1 LYSEASAGGKEI
13 DMKKRTK
20 VWLSVPLA
28 VTFAFFLMFSVTPA
42 TPADSWTFVSIDVPN
57 AVWTLA
63 RHSTPSGMVVGA
75 YKWGPAG
82 WQQRGYLLTAEGFSD
97 ISEDT
102 YAALGRRVDVRGV
115 NSRGD
120 IVGQTSDPLKFLPMI
135 YRGFL
140 LSKGNVT
147 WIDVPS
153 GQCPA
158 DVCTPI
164 PGDINEKGDV
174 VGFYVAYTMPGW
186 GYHSE
191 HGFLWSHGVFTTLDA
206 TPLGAIGTNLR
217 GINPDGDI
225 VGVYDTDGTWAGAF
239 LRRYDGTFAAIAVP
253 GATGTSA
260 NAINPAGQIV
270 GDYAT
275 GDGKQH
281 GFLLS
286 EGEFTLFDYP
296 GAVKTWPFGISANGW
311 IVGFYD
317 DSDTPSVRHGFL
329 VSRKGLE

>member
-1 LYSEASAGGKEI
+1 
-13 DMKKRTK
+13 MKKSIK
-20 VWLSVPLA
+20 VWPSVSVA
-28 VTFAFFLMFSVTPA
+28 TMVAFFLMFGVMPA
-42 TPADSWTFVSIDVPN
+42 MPADSWTFVSIDTPG
-57 AVWTLA
+57 ALWTRA
-63 RHSTPSGMVVGA
+63 RDSSPSGTIVGS

-97 ISEDT
+97 ISDSA
-102 YAALGRRVDVRGV
+102 YPALGRRVDVRGV

-120 IVGQTSDPLKFLPMI
+120 VVGQTSDPSKFLPDFI

-140 LSKGNVT
+140 LSKGNIT

-158 DVCTPI
+158 DMCVPV
-164 PGDINEKGDV
+164 PEDINEKGDI

-186 GYHSE
+186 GYQGE
-191 HGFLWSHGVFTTLDA
+191 HGFLWSHGVFTTVDA
-206 TPLGAIGTNLR
+206 TPLGATLTNAR

-225 VGVYDTDGTWAGAF
+225 VGLYHDTGGGHGF
-239 LRRYDGTFAAIAVP
+239 LRRYDGTFTAIDVVLP
-253 GATGTSA
+253 GVTVANTAA

-270 GDYAT
+270 GDYRT
-275 GDGKQH
+275 SDGIVH
-281 GFLLS
+281 GYLLS
-286 EGEFTLFDYP
+286 EGTFTSFDYP
-296 GAVKTWPFGISANGW
+296 GAVKTYPFGISANGW

-317 DSDTPSVRHGFL
+317 DSGGARHGFL